1 MVKLRFYSRWKE
13 EAVGVQIMV
22 YVQSFRFN
30 TGPDDD
36 IVIQNIYIYIY
47 IWSYILY
54 CSTFNIIIYIYI
66 FYNIKS
72 RTIQYVTPGR
82 EGDCVTQRRMLC
94 YIICY
99 MKALLV
105 LTNVIRCNSV
115 IYSSVKNNCWSKY
128 WL

>member
-1 MVKLRFYSRWKE
+1 
-13 EAVGVQIMV
+13 MV

-47 IWSYILY
+47 I
-54 CSTFNIIIYIYI
+54 

-72 RTIQYVTPGR
+72 RTIQYVTLGR

-94 YIICY
+94 HIICY
-99 MKALLV
+99 MKAFLV
-105 LTNVIRCNSV
+105 LTNAIRCNSV
-115 IYSSVKNNCWSKY
+115 IYSSVKNNC
-128 WL
+128 